1 MSSASSNQ
9 SFVSDG
15 ASYEE
20 LYPSGYR
27 DPDDLSERSLSAS
40 SPSSKNEDMEM
51 AEPEEGSADGEEQR
65 IKSVTGTDGLREFV
79 ILLEWTVNSFTAIIN
94 EAHFKTLRANYQI
107 PDYIP
112 IRLPYK
118 SEKCYYEGV
127 DGVGVY
133 EQVLK
138 AGLRFPLN
146 SLHRELLKYLGLS
159 VSQISSNAWRVF
171 IPMEVLYGAMSNGAR
186 SLIVRE
192 FLHCYRPDEIDKS
205 KGMYSFVP
213 RKSVLKV
220 IYETPD
226 SNRDWKSRY
235 FFLEGDGWMCHPGE
249 MDYML
254 VDKTW
259 GILDPSSIHIHRI
272 VYVDFFNP
280 INTLPLF

>member
-1 MSSASSNQ
+1 
-9 SFVSDG
+9 
-15 ASYEE
+15 
-20 LYPSGYR
+20 
-27 DPDDLSERSLSAS
+27 
-40 SPSSKNEDMEM
+40 M

-65 IKSVTGTDGLREFV
+65 IKSVAGTDGLREFV

-133 EQVLK
+133 EQGLK

-259 GILDPSSIHIHRI
+259 GILDPSSIHIHCI